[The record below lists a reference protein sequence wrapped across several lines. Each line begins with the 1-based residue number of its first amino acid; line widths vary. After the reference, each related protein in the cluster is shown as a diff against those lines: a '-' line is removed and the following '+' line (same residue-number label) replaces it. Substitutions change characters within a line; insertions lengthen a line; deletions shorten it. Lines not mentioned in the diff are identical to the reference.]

1 MKTPSPN
8 LVWNHILSI
17 LSLLLLMMMITLIL
31 SSPLSI
37 QNWAVAQTGSQDA
50 TPFVNYTDP
59 TFGISIQ
66 YPSDWQEIRDPLME
80 RIPQENVKTVIAL
93 QPPDKSVDLTIGVET
108 LQPNLTLDQ
117 YAQQTVQSVKNDQ
130 PDTQVLELNKTTL
143 AGGVPSYKLMV
154 TGMYDVQAVFD
165 RSGLPPL
172 VGDVME
178 FQPVN
183 FTGIQYFTIR
193 DNNGYFI
200 VYTDLSGKIAA
211 QVADVFGPLMSEASP
226 APEVD
231 DPFSHYL
238 PTAQQM
244 IDSFQFTLQNQ
255 PSDNNNA
262 NLTTSNATA
271 QVPPNN
277 DIQPNNNDDP
287 CSIISLRLARGE
299 IPIEEFERLRE
310 TLQC

>member
-1 MKTPSPN
+1 
-8 LVWNHILSI
+8 
-17 LSLLLLMMMITLIL
+17 
-31 SSPLSI
+31 
-37 QNWAVAQTGSQDA
+37 
-50 TPFVNYTDP
+50 
-59 TFGISIQ
+59 
-66 YPSDWQEIRDPLME
+66 
-80 RIPQENVKTVIAL
+80 
-93 QPPDKSVDLTIGVET
+93 VDLTIGVET
-108 LQPNLTLDQ
+108 LHPNLTLDQ

-130 PDTQVLELNKTTL
+130 PNTQVLELNKTAL
-143 AGGVPSYKLMV
+143 AGGVPAYKLVV
-154 TGMYDVQAVFD
+154 TGMYDVQAVFN

-172 VGDVME
+172 VGDVMD

-193 DNNGYFI
+193 NNNGYFI
-200 VYTDLSGKIAA
+200 VYSDLSGKIAD
-211 QVADVFGPLMSEASP
+211 QVTDVFGPLIPESSP
-226 APEVD
+226 APELD

-244 IDSFQFTLQNQ
+244 VDSFQFTLQNQ
-255 PSDNNNA
+255 STDNNNA

-271 QVPPNN
+271 QVQPNN
-277 DIQPNNNDDP
+277 DIQQGNNDP